1 MTDTMNPVKIYSA
14 RDRVEA
20 DLLVQALLNQDIPAY
35 RQGAAGGDYMDIYM
49 GNSVYGEN
57 IYVDEKDKDAAM
69 EIIQSIVTPVEQ
81 EEEEDRAYGDEEQT
95 RRRRPIVVRV
105 IAVVVIVALV
115 ALLVW
120 SLV

>member
-1 MTDTMNPVKIYSA
+1 MSDTMNPVKIYSA

-20 DLLVQALLNQDIPAY
+20 DMLVQALINQDIPAY

-57 IYVDEKDKDAAM
+57 IYVDEKDQDAAM
-69 EIIQSIVTPVEQ
+69 EIIESIVAPVEQ
-81 EEEEDRAYGDEEQT
+81 EEDEAYGEEDQL

-115 ALLVW
+115 VLLIW
-120 SLV
+120 SLF

>member
-1 MTDTMNPVKIYSA
+1 MNPVKIYSA

-81 EEEEDRAYGDEEQT
+81 EEENEAHEDEDQP

-115 ALLVW
+115 VLLVW